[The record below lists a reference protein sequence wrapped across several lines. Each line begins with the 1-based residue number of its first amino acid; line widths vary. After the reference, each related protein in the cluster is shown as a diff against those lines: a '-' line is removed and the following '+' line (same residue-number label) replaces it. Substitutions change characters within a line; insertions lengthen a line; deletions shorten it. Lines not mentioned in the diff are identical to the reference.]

1 MNKVTP
7 PEITKSIGFFKQAI
21 ELDPSYA
28 LAYVGLVEA
37 CRGLALTSDR
47 PAKEVFPQAKA
58 AATKAVQIDESL
70 AEAHAALASVHMWF
84 DWDWVGAERE
94 ARRAISLNPNSGLS
108 HLAYTLL
115 LSNLGRHQ
123 EAIAE
128 GARARE
134 LDPVSLITNAVEGTA
149 LLFAGRNDEARERF
163 QKTVE
168 LDPNFWIPHLWLG
181 QLYLDEGK
189 YPEAL
194 AEFGMAREFSRGNA
208 EAISMIGYAWARA
221 GDAVKAR
228 GVLDELKSL
237 SAQRYIPAS
246 NIATVYLAL
255 GEEDE
260 AVAWLEK
267 AYEERD
273 VHLSFLKI
281 APKWDSLRSDP
292 RFAAILERVGLH

>member
-1 MNKVTP
+1 
-7 PEITKSIGFFKQAI
+7 
-21 ELDPSYA
+21 
-28 LAYVGLVEA
+28 
-37 CRGLALTSDR
+37 
-47 PAKEVFPQAKA
+47 
-58 AATKAVQIDESL
+58 
-70 AEAHAALASVHMWF
+70 MWF
-84 DWDWVGAERE
+84 DWDWAGAERE

-108 HLAYTLL
+108 HLVYMLL

-134 LDPVSLITNAVEGTA
+134 LDPVSLLTNSGEGTA
-149 LLFAGRNDEARERF
+149 LFFAGRNDEARERF

-168 LDPNFWIPHLWLG
+168 LDPNFWIAHLWLG

-194 AEFGMAREFSRGNA
+194 AEFSMAREFSGGNS

-221 GDAVKAR
+221 GDVAKAR

-255 GEEDE
+255 AEQDE

-273 VHLSFLKI
+273 VRLSFLKI
-281 APKWDSLRSDP
+281 APKWDSFRSDP
-292 RFAAILERVGLH
+292 RFVAILKRVGLH